1 MKVFLVRHAEGE
13 KAETHWQSPNSPLS
27 EKGQKQS
34 QALAATGRFKNIDCF
49 YASPLVRAKQTVQSL
64 TEKNIEALD
73 GIREREQSSKIYGVE
88 RTNQISIDYWQDI
101 VKHTDDWDWKW
112 DEEEESKNEVLK
124 RAVTFINLLVEK
136 CNRQSVAVI
145 THENFLRIFI
155 TQCIM
160 GEDSSD
166 LGFRKLYKSIG
177 INNTGVSLL
186 IYDET
191 RKSWK
196 ISYLNDY
203 SHGI

>member
-1 MKVFLVRHAEGE
+1 M
-13 KAETHWQSPNSPLS
+13 
-27 EKGQKQS
+27 
-34 QALAATGRFKNIDCF
+34 AAIGRFKNIDCF
-49 YASPLVRAKQTVQSL
+49 YTSPFARATQTAKVL
-64 TEKNIEALD
+64 TENNIETLD
-73 GIREREQSSKIYGVE
+73 DIRERGQSSVIYGLD
-88 RTNQISIDYWQDI
+88 RTNKTSVDYWQDV
-101 VKHTDDWDWKW
+101 VKYTDDWDWKW
-112 DEEEESKNEVLK
+112 DQEEESKNEVLK
-124 RAVTFINLLVEK
+124 RAIIFKNLLVEK
-136 CNRQSVAVI
+136 CNGQSVAVVS
-145 THENFLRIFI
+145 HENFLRVFV

-196 ISYLNDY
+196 INYLNDY